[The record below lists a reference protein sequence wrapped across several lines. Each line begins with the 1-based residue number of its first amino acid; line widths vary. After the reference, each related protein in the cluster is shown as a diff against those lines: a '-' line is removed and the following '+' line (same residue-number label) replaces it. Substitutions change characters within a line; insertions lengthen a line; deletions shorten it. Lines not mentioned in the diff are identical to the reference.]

1 MKKVGENM
9 AFNYLTLE
17 EKILVAMKRK
27 GYTYQ
32 KLADEM
38 GISLGYVYDIVKGK
52 RNNNERLE
60 QILKILEI

>member
-1 MKKVGENM
+1 MT
-9 AFNYLTLE
+9 FNYLTLE

-27 GYTYQ
+27 GYAYQ

-38 GISLGYVYDIVKGK
+38 GVSMGYVYDIVKGK
-52 RNNNERLE
+52 RTNNKRIE

>member
-1 MKKVGENM
+1 M

-38 GISLGYVYDIVKGK
+38 GVSMGYVYDIVKGK

>member
-1 MKKVGENM
+1 MT
-9 AFNYLTLE
+9 FNYLTLE

-52 RNNNERLE
+52 RTNNERIE

>member
-1 MKKVGENM
+1 MT
-9 AFNYLTLE
+9 FNYLTLE

-52 RNNNERLE
+52 RTNNERIE
-60 QILKILEI
+60 QILKILDI

>member
-1 MKKVGENM
+1 MT
-9 AFNYLTLE
+9 FNYLTLE

-52 RNNNERLE
+52 RDNSERIE

>member
-1 MKKVGENM
+1 MI
-9 AFNYLTLE
+9 FNYLTLE

-32 KLADEM
+32 KLADEI
-38 GISLGYVYDIVKGK
+38 GISAGYVYDIVKGK
-52 RNNNERLE
+52 RNNNERLK

>member
-1 MKKVGENM
+1 MTTEN
-9 AFNYLTLE
+9 LTQE
-17 EKILVAMKRK
+17 EKIRVAMKRK

-38 GISLGYVYDIVKGK
+38 GISIGYVSDIIKGN
-52 RNNNERLE
+52 RTNAERIE

>member
-1 MKKVGENM
+1 MT
-9 AFNYLTLE
+9 FNYLTLE

-38 GISLGYVYDIVKGK
+38 GVSMGYVYDIVKGK

>member
-1 MKKVGENM
+1 MT
-9 AFNYLTLE
+9 FNYLTLE

-38 GISLGYVYDIVKGK
+38 GVSMGYVYDIVKGK
-52 RNNNERLE
+52 RTNNKRIE

>member
-52 RNNNERLE
+52 RTNNERLE

>member
-1 MKKVGENM
+1 MT
-9 AFNYLTLE
+9 FNYLTLE

-38 GISLGYVYDIVKGK
+38 GIRLGYVYDIVKGK
-52 RNNNERLE
+52 RTNNERLE

>member
-1 MKKVGENM
+1 VKVGENM
-9 AFNYLTLE
+9 TFNYLTLE

-52 RNNNERLE
+52 RTNNERIE

>member
-1 MKKVGENM
+1 M

>member
-1 MKKVGENM
+1 MT
-9 AFNYLTLE
+9 FNYLTLE

-38 GISLGYVYDIVKGK
+38 GVSMGYVYDIVKGK
-52 RNNNERLE
+52 RNNNERIE

>member
-1 MKKVGENM
+1 MT
-9 AFNYLTLE
+9 FNYLTLE

-52 RNNNERLE
+52 RTNTERLE

>member
-1 MKKVGENM
+1 MT
-9 AFNYLTLE
+9 FNYLTLE

-52 RNNNERLE
+52 RTNNERIE
-60 QILKILEI
+60 QIIKILEI

>member
-1 MKKVGENM
+1 MT
-9 AFNYLTLE
+9 FNYLTLE

-52 RNNNERLE
+52 RTNNERLE

>member
-1 MKKVGENM
+1 MV
-9 AFNYLTLE
+9 FNYLTLE

-52 RNNNERLE
+52 RTNNERLE

>member
-1 MKKVGENM
+1 MT
-9 AFNYLTLE
+9 FNYLTLE

-32 KLADEM
+32 RLADEM
-38 GISLGYVYDIVKGK
+38 GVSMGYVYDIVKGK

>member
-1 MKKVGENM
+1 MT
-9 AFNYLTLE
+9 FIYLTLE

-27 GYTYQ
+27 DYTYQ

-52 RNNNERLE
+52 RTNNERLE
-60 QILKILEI
+60 QILKILDI

>member
-1 MKKVGENM
+1 MT
-9 AFNYLTLE
+9 FNYLTLE

-38 GISLGYVYDIVKGK
+38 GISMGYVYDIVKGK
-52 RNNNERLE
+52 RDNSERLE

>member
-1 MKKVGENM
+1 MT
-9 AFNYLTLE
+9 FNYLTLE
-17 EKILVAMKRK
+17 EKITIAMKRK

-32 KLADEM
+32 KLADEI
-38 GISLGYVYDIVKGK
+38 GISASYVYDIVKGK

>member
-1 MKKVGENM
+1 MRKVGENM
-9 AFNYLTLE
+9 TFNYLTLE

-38 GISLGYVYDIVKGK
+38 GISMGYVYDIVKGK

>member
-1 MKKVGENM
+1 MT
-9 AFNYLTLE
+9 FNYLTLE

-32 KLADEM
+32 RLADEM
-38 GISLGYVYDIVKGK
+38 GISMGYVYDIVKGK